1 MARRQRPA
9 TTVEGREQQMIGYAV
24 DLAEKQLLDGS
35 APPSVITHYLKLGST
50 RERLEKERLIQENEL
65 LKAKTQSIYSGQ
77 DVKEIVENALAAMR
91 RYAGYQEET
100 DENIF

>member
-1 MARRQRPA
+1 MAKRQRPA
-9 TTVEGREQQMIGYAV
+9 TTVEGREQQLIGYAV

-77 DVKEIVENALAAMR
+77 DVKEIVEDALAAMR
-91 RYAGYQEET
+91 RYAGYREET